1 MKLLRFVFFYS
12 LVISAS
18 GLHAQKLLTP
28 EEAIATALQNNYEI
42 RLSRNDSIISAID
55 YSYRNAAFYPGV
67 NANSG
72 LLFNNNNQKQTFG
85 DGTDRKRNG
94 IKSNNINASVG
105 LDWVLFDGLKMF
117 ATRDKLKEYVQLG
130 DLVIKNQITNTVA
143 DVIIKNW
150 YGGCE
155 AVIETLV

>member
-55 YSYRNAAFYPGV
+55 YSYRNAAFYP
-67 NANSG
+67 
-72 LLFNNNNQKQTFG
+72 
-85 DGTDRKRNG
+85 
-94 IKSNNINASVG
+94 
-105 LDWVLFDGLKMF
+105 
-117 ATRDKLKEYVQLG
+117 
-130 DLVIKNQITNTVA
+130 
-143 DVIIKNW
+143 
-150 YGGCE
+150 
-155 AVIETLV
+155 